1 MRERKYPRLST
12 DEAARV
18 VVSSRFVFA
27 CVIRDIS
34 LGGACLELDGSV
46 AVPETLD
53 LVPATSDARACRVM
67 WRADGRLGLEFDP
80 TG

>member
-1 MRERKYPRLST
+1 MRERKYPRLPT

-34 LGGACLELDGSV
+34 TGGACLELDGAV

-53 LVPATSDARACRVM
+53 LVPARSEAQVCRVM
-67 WRADGRLGLEFDP
+67 WRLDDRLGLEFE
-80 TG
+80 TI